1 MDNSILD
8 GMKISQLDIS
18 YTPDLAS
25 SVQAQI
31 EIWVLRNKLSD
42 MQQKA
47 IYF

>member
-42 MQQKA
+42 MQQEA